1 MGSKSSLPRPLLVI
15 LRTGS
20 AVAVLAA
27 LVWGGTVAWRRLSP
41 TLFGDKRAE
50 AIPTAHVKAATI
62 AEEIVTVG
70 RVRAVFS
77 TELRSEING
86 RIIKITATDGMR
98 VGRDQEIV
106 KLDQQDI
113 TTQLQE
119 SERTI
124 EAARLRAQRART
136 DFARNKDLNEKG
148 LVTAKDHEDAR
159 ITLSL
164 AENDAAIYEARAA
177 NLRDK
182 LTKTVI
188 RAPHEGTL
196 LLRDLTEGQV
206 ITGVIAQNG
215 GTLLGEVADL
225 SQLMVRTNVNEI
237 DVARLK
243 IGDAAN
249 VRIDPLRSLMVRGKV
264 RRIATSANE
273 SAVDRT
279 RVFPVDVVLENVD
292 PRLRPG
298 MSATV
303 TFTLSRAD
311 GTPSIPLSAVF
322 TTADSVR
329 YVFAKTAT
337 GFSPRAV
344 EIGIS
349 DTRRAQVLGGLEP
362 NEEVALTRPLVF
374 EGEIPIAGPGGA
386 SAVVKS
392 RPAQPAQ
399 AARGGS

>member
-1 MGSKSSLPRPLLVI
+1 MGQKSSQPRSPVVLLRLIIV
-15 LRTGS
+15 
-20 AVAVLAA
+20 VAVLIGAA
-27 LVWGGTVAWRRLSP
+27 WGGRALWRRVSP
-41 TLFGDKRAE
+41 TLFGDKRSE
-50 AIPTAHVKAATI
+50 VIPTARVKPATI

-86 RIIKITATDGMR
+86 RIVSITAVDGQR
-98 VGRDQEIV
+98 VTRDQEIIR
-106 KLDQQDI
+106 LDQQDI
-113 TTQLQE
+113 STQLQE

-124 EAARLRAQRART
+124 EAAKLRAQRARA
-136 DFARNKDLNEKG
+136 DFARNRDLNAKG
-148 LVTAKDHEDAR
+148 LVTAKDHEDTR
-159 ITLSL
+159 IALSL

-182 LTKTVI
+182 LTKTVL

-215 GTLLGEVADL
+215 GSLLGEVADL

-243 IGDAAN
+243 VGDSAS
-249 VRIDPLRSLMVRGKV
+249 VRIDPLRSLMVQGVV
-264 RRIATSANE
+264 RRIATSATE

-279 RVFPVDVVLENVD
+279 RVFPVDVVLQAVD

-311 GTPSIPLSAVF
+311 RTPSLPLSAVF

-329 YVFAKTAT
+329 YVFARTAG
-337 GFSPRAV
+337 GFTPRAV

-349 DTRRAQVLGGLEP
+349 DTRRAQVLGGLEL
-362 NEEVALTRPLVF
+362 NDEVALTRPLTF
-374 EGEIPIAGPGGA
+374 EGEIPVAGPGGG

-392 RPAQPAQ
+392 PQPPAAN
-399 AARGGS
+399 RGGS